1 VAHWSKSNGPL
12 LAAGEIK
19 RGNCPLTSFSLKMLS
34 RARSLSPNFAHF
46 GAHPVTKTFLAITRR
61 SDSIRKNGQSL
72 NLFSEKRRVALTR
85 CLGADFFTTWTQV
98 KGKTVPFCD

>member
-1 VAHWSKSNGPL
+1 L
-12 LAAGEIK
+12 EQIK
-19 RGNCPLTSFSLKMLS
+19 RSTSGGRRDKERKLSPHFILFEDALS
-34 RARSLSPNFAHF
+34 RALSHSPNFAHF